1 MKELKHRTSNIERR
15 TLNEIAVDDGLIRHS
30 VFDVQ
35 RSMFSDK

>member
-1 MKELKHRTSNIERR
+1 MKDLKYRTSNIERR
-15 TLNEIAVDDGLIRHS
+15 TLNGIAADAGLIRRS